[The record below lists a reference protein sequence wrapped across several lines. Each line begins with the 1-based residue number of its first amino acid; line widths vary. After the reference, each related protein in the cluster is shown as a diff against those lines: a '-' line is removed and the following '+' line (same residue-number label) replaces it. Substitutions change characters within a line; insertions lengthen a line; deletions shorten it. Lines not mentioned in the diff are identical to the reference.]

1 MAQASSPQPKSM
13 VDISKSL
20 LMDGLPQ
27 RSPFVPQTLQDLKT
41 AHKQEIRPR
50 KVSQDSCFE
59 DRLSG
64 QSSGVA
70 WRKTQRRSSLSLVTA
85 AINGVAIESDPFC
98 DGSVQEYTRSG
109 DGKSNR
115 EFPVVETLNKSNSH
129 QNLMGAVMYRRSRDS
144 RLQIMP
150 NWEQKDGLGS
160 QLADMELQRAALMD
174 NLDGQREVN
183 MDNIDRL
190 GNAAIQRILLDKE
203 MYDTMDFGTLAQD
216 TEAICHAFDET
227 KAGIEMLPA
236 RDRVLLARKYLYDA
250 LNHQNPDPFG
260 PVDRCSTQLYIFRH
274 QPLYRRMLQLLSI
287 FHMFMS
293 FFEPATNSA
302 EAVLQNDTERQ
313 VLVALDGFICFCY
326 LVDLCLELKSAGG
339 GWRRLWVSKWRQA
352 QWTISFL
359 LLIDWVLDLQ
369 GFVRWFRPL
378 RSVRNIMQSRALL
391 RTFEAILATTSRW
404 LEFVLILI
412 AFLLF
417 FGLVGL
423 HSFADTYFADSLT
436 MGYHN
441 TTLEQIPSH
450 KRALLPYN
458 FNTLSN
464 SMLAIIPLISGDNWP
479 KLGIPAY
486 LSNPAN
492 VLYFVLFAVC
502 CLLVLS
508 VPLSF
513 VFEDYG
519 SHRRKQ
525 FFRDRVV
532 ERRGLVLSFLVA
544 GGDSTGF
551 LTYET
556 FFKVA
561 ETIVPKSKK
570 DELPV
575 FIREV
580 DTKNKGHIDL
590 VAFLL
595 VSELPFWKI
604 HKPKL
609 PHRYLSRLNRCIPFK
624 RIAESTAFTLL
635 CTLVIVF
642 NAVVMGWK
650 TGYDDAEQSQFLAF
664 LDALCT
670 YFFVLEASIKI
681 LGLGWKGYWD
691 EAWNKV
697 DFSLVIISVAVLVS
711 DLVAPVGLE
720 ANSVKS
726 ARLMRLFRLLRV
738 LRVIKVVKGAQVLKL
753 AASLSY
759 CSRVGT
765 RVDGLM
771 GTLVAVL
778 PTAAYTCWILVCIFY
793 FFAIIGQ
800 EYFALGFE
808 QLLYENRAR
817 LNRVP
822 GSLSKLQSDYGTF
835 GLNPMYGYTTMSLSL
850 LTLFQTFMSANWLDV
865 VLDCHEATKHR
876 PGSWAFTW
884 FFHCFFYLVTVLI
897 ITNLITALVWQMLSA
912 IDRVAQ
918 NEEEQKSQ
926 EARLQELAE
935 ETTKAVDANSEGAN
949 RNGSEKNTRRRSI
962 FKKSAPDTTPR
973 PGQVIRGKSAHDL
986 ERKVFQLSARDKEKQ
1001 LSKMVEENA
1010 KKVDIRQSIRDGENV
1025 INFSRISFSAS
1036 PNKRAGRPSVS
1047 FFNESEEE
1055 SLKKDS
1061 VALMAEREEV

>member
-85 AINGVAIESDPFC
+85 AINGVAIETVHLPAISLYMFLVLSESDPFC

-339 GWRRLWVSKWRQA
+339 GGGTGFARLCALVQA
-352 QWTISFL
+352 IA
-359 LLIDWVLDLQ
+359 I
-369 GFVRWFRPL
+369 RPKYHA
-378 RSVRNIMQSRALL
+378 VEGAAAD
-391 RTFEAILATTSRW
+391 FEAILATTSRW

-519 SHRRKQ
+519 SPPKEAI
-525 FFRDRVV
+525 FS
-532 ERRGLVLSFLVA
+532 GSCGGAAGPGSLVSD